1 MDLPRC
7 KFQPLDTQ
15 TSAHQTNFM
24 PAATIK
30 GTSTSFGI
38 ATAVSTMI
46 ATNLSVS
53 ASSNKV
59 EAKNISGGVAAVAF
73 TGKKNEY
80 NLEGYVTATNSVT
93 QGGILS
99 PTNLIAFAALGGAYV
114 MEEVTLSKS
123 SEDFAKIKYKV
134 VQRDGVS

>member
-1 MDLPRC
+1 
-7 KFQPLDTQ
+7 
-15 TSAHQTNFM
+15 M

-38 ATAVSTMI
+38 SSAVATMI

-59 EAKNISGGVAAVAF
+59 EAKNISGGVAAVSF

-93 QGGILS
+93 QGGEFS
-99 PTNLIAFAALGGAYV
+99 PTNLTAFAGLSGVYV
-114 MEEVTLSKS
+114 VEEVNLSKS

-134 VQRDGVS
+134 VQRDGLS

>member
-1 MDLPRC
+1 
-7 KFQPLDTQ
+7 
-15 TSAHQTNFM
+15 M

-38 ATAVSTMI
+38 PSAVSTMI

-80 NLEGYVTATNSVT
+80 NLEGYVTATNSTT
-93 QGGILS
+93 QGGTIQ
-99 PTNLIAFAALGGAYV
+99 PTNLTTFATLSGAYV
-114 MEEVTLSKS
+114 MEEVNLSKS

-134 VQRDGVS
+134 VQRDGIP

>member
-1 MDLPRC
+1 
-7 KFQPLDTQ
+7 
-15 TSAHQTNFM
+15 M
-24 PAATIK
+24 PAAIIK

-38 ATAVSTMI
+38 GSAVATMV
-46 ATNLSVS
+46 ATNLTAN

-80 NLEGYVTATNSVT
+80 NLEGYVTATNSAT
-93 QGGILS
+93 LGGTFS
-99 PTNLIAFAALGGAYV
+99 PTNLAGFAGLSGGYYV
-114 MEEVTLSKS
+114 EEVNLSKS

-134 VQRDGVS
+134 VQRDGIN